1 MILKAKRVV
10 AGDGKTVWLDGAV
23 RLNGEGVITGVGPA
37 GEIAQH
43 SAGEEV
49 CDFGDASLLPGL
61 IDMHVHTGYWW
72 SEPDAESYRDN
83 PYRIAYFAL
92 DTLGRALR
100 TGVTTVRDVSSPGG
114 CMQAM
119 RWASAERGFFTL
131 PRIVHCG
138 RGICFTG
145 GHGWPLTGGVVE
157 ADGADNVRA
166 AIRRELRDGA
176 DWIKILTSHRTHTPE
191 FTQEELNAAVD
202 ECHRRGVKICVHA
215 GTHPSI
221 QMCIDAGFDTIEH
234 ATFLTRE
241 QAVQMRERGIA
252 WVPTIIAYTYIYE
265 QLCDSSL
272 RESIAG
278 GIDGAALSDFDY
290 FRQAAE
296 AYREHFK
303 ELLDTGVVTLAGTD
317 MVLHGAP
324 VMPVWRE
331 LAYMV
336 EYGMQP
342 LAAIASATSLAAQ
355 TLGLSGETGALQPG
369 LCGDILVVQGDV
381 LSDIGALNRPVQVY
395 RSGRA
400 VL

>member
-1 MILKAKRVV
+1 MLLTAKWLVV
-10 AGDGKTVWLDGAV
+10 GDGQSVLENGAV
-23 RLNGEGVITGVGPA
+23 RLDDNGTICQVGEKDKLMREYP
-37 GEIAQH
+37 GEQ
-43 SAGEEV
+43 V
-49 CDFGDASLLPGL
+49 RDYGDATILPGL

-72 SEPDAESYRDN
+72 SEPDADSYRED
-83 PYRIAYFAL
+83 PFRIAYFAQ
-92 DTLGRALR
+92 DTLNRALR

-114 CMQAM
+114 CMQAL
-119 RWASAERGFFTL
+119 RWAAQERRFFTL

-145 GHGWPLTGGVVE
+145 GHGWPLVGGVVE
-157 ADGADNVRA
+157 ADGCDNVRA

-191 FTQEELNAAVD
+191 FTQAELDAAVD

-234 ATFLTRE
+234 GTFMTQE
-241 QAVQMRERGIA
+241 QAVQMREKGIA

-265 QLCDSSL
+265 QLRDRAK
-272 RESIAG
+272 RETIAG
-278 GIDGAALSDFDY
+278 GIDGSALSDFDY
-290 FRQAAE
+290 FEQAAQ
-296 AYREHFK
+296 AYRQNFK
-303 ELLDTGVVTLAGTD
+303 MLADTGVTVLAGTD

-324 VMPVWRE
+324 VMPVGRE

-336 EYGMQP
+336 EYGFSP
-342 LAAIASATSLAAQ
+342 LRAISAATGDAAAA
-355 TLGLSGETGALQPG
+355 LGLHEQTGTLRPG
-369 LCGDILVVQGDV
+369 LCADILVVKGNAAA
-381 LSDIGALNRPVQVY
+381 DIAALQQPVQVF
-395 RSGRA
+395 RAGAA